1 MRAPKGISAAVLLAA
16 ATLGCPAAGGPAAGG
31 PGGAMPMPSPE
42 VGRPTYLNPGT
53 LNGIPGFTNAV
64 RLGNTVQIAGQVA
77 LDDQGRIVG
86 PGDLAAQARQ
96 AFANL
101 SHVLTIAGSQPDEIL
116 RMNVYVVNLKPGDW
130 DVIKREGA
138 AFFPAR
144 NPPAGTVLGVQAL
157 PRDSLLLA
165 IDATAVIR
173 AMFRPRQR

>member
-1 MRAPKGISAAVLLAA
+1 MRAAKEFSVAMLLAAVL
-16 ATLGCPAAGGPAAGG
+16 GCPQTGGPAGGG
-31 PGGAMPMPSPE
+31 PGGAVPMPPADVSNA
-42 VGRPTYLNPGT
+42 RYINPGT
-53 LNGIPGFTNAV
+53 GAVIPGFTNAV
-64 RLGNTVQIAGQVA
+64 RLGNTVQISGQVA
-77 LDDQGRIVG
+77 LDDQGRVVG

-101 SHVLTIAGSQPDEIL
+101 SHMLTIAGSQPDEIL

-157 PRDSLLLA
+157 PRDSLLVA

>member
-1 MRAPKGISAAVLLAA
+1 MRAAKGIAAAVLLAA
-16 ATLGCPAAGGPAAGG
+16 ALGCPAAGGPAAGG
-31 PGGAMPMPSPE
+31 PGGAMPMPSPD

-53 LNGIPGFTNAV
+53 QAGIPGFTNAV

-77 LDDQGRIVG
+77 LDDQGRVVG
-86 PGDLAAQARQ
+86 AGDLAAQARQ

-157 PRDSLLLA
+157 PRDSLMLA

-173 AMFRPRQR
+173 AMFRPRR

>member
-1 MRAPKGISAAVLLAA
+1 MRAAKGISAAVLLAA
-16 ATLGCPAAGGPAAGG
+16 ALGCPAAGGSAAGG
-31 PGGAMPMPSPE
+31 PGGPMPMPAPD
-42 VGRPTYLNPGT
+42 VTNARYINPGT
-53 LNGIPGFTNAV
+53 NAVIPGFTNAV
-64 RLGNTVQIAGQVA
+64 RLGNTIQISGQVA
-77 LDDQGRIVG
+77 LDDQGRVVG
-86 PGDLAAQARQ
+86 AGDLAAQARQ

-101 SHVLTIAGSQPDEIL
+101 AHVLQIAGSQPDEIL

-130 DVIKREGA
+130 DIIKREGA

-165 IDATAVIR
+165 IDATAVVR